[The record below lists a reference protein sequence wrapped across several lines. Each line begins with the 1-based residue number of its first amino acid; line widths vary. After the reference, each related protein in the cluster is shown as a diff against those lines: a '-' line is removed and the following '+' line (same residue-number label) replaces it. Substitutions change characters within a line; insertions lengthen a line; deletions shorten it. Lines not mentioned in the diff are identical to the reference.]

1 MIVKG
6 EQGFWSE
13 HCLPERG
20 LGRQEEGQGGA
31 RTRKAW
37 EFHRGGI
44 ENSLQ
49 KPQELLQSYPRASRA
64 SLCWGL
70 DLCVALKG
78 RTGVHR

>member
-13 HCLPERG
+13 HCPPEGSGQTGGGPGRGQDEEG
-20 LGRQEEGQGGA
+20 LGIPS
-31 RTRKAW
+31 
-37 EFHRGGI
+37 GGI

-70 DLCVALKG
+70 DLCVAPKG